1 MFGISKFVAY
11 TAEKAVAEAF
21 AAKQIEEEDDRPYN
35 PFHLTKQELAEL
47 DPNYKK
53 PKKKVCK
60 YPLGA
65 ISPPNRNCFYMQRS
79 RFDSFLPYSEIE
91 RRIQ

>member
-11 TAEKAVAEAF
+11 TAEKAAAEAF
-21 AAKQIEEEDDRPYN
+21 AAKQNDEDDRPYN

-53 PKKKVCK
+53 PKKKVCTLNN
-60 YPLGA
+60 YD
-65 ISPPNRNCFYMQRS
+65 Q
-79 RFDSFLPYSEIE
+79 FLIPYNDVFS
-91 RRIQ
+91 

>member
-11 TAEKAVAEAF
+11 TAEKAVAEAL
-21 AAKQIEEEDDRPYN
+21 AAKQDEEDGRPYN

-53 PKKKVCK
+53 PKKKVRTRDDHD
-60 YPLGA
+60 LS
-65 ISPPNRNCFYMQRS
+65 ISGVS
-79 RFDSFLPYSEIE
+79 S
-91 RRIQ
+91 